1 MWPPDG
7 RAYWQSGVQ
16 ADFNSHRGNVP
27 EVYFKSIIWCSIR
40 ETTLGYSGKAY
51 FTHPISQVS
60 SRGPTEK
67 STEEPQA
74 KKKKKCCRRVNSAVA
89 KNISLPSVFLT
100 LGQGLN
106 SHLQTSSGSRSLLI
120 ILTNSVAQGPKR
132 RKSREKACKGLEE
145 MSCPGA
151 SSSVHIKPQQASQL
165 WLPILWAFWEARWHF
180 GGWRGGVC
188 VEWR

>member
-1 MWPPDG
+1 M
-7 RAYWQSGVQ
+7 
-16 ADFNSHRGNVP
+16 
-27 EVYFKSIIWCSIR
+27 
-40 ETTLGYSGKAY
+40 LGCSGKAY

-74 KKKKKCCRRVNSAVA
+74 KKKKKKKKCCRRVNSAVA

-106 SHLQTSSGSRSLLI
+106 SHLQTMSGSRPLLV

-132 RKSREKACKGLEE
+132 RKSREKACKWLEK

-165 WLPILWAFWEARWHF
+165 WLPILWAP
-180 GGWRGGVC
+180 
-188 VEWR
+188 

>member
-1 MWPPDG
+1 MLYQRNNARLLWEGLFHSP
-7 RAYWQSGVQ
+7 
-16 ADFNSHRGNVP
+16 H
-27 EVYFKSIIWCSIR
+27 
-40 ETTLGYSGKAY
+40 
-51 FTHPISQVS
+51 ISSVLKRS
-60 SRGPTEK
+60 YRKEHWRTPS
-67 STEEPQA
+67 
-74 KKKKKCCRRVNSAVA
+74 KKKKKCGRRVNSAGA